1 MKKLFFSVAALAALL
16 LTVSCQQ
23 ENLEPAAGD
32 GTVTYSVQMPGSLA
46 TKAVGDD
53 LAAEYELIYEV
64 YRAAEIDV
72 LDAEPLYE
80 GTAAFS
86 GKVATVQL
94 QFVKRQDYKVLF
106 WAQASGSVYGEPA
119 NLQAISMNYGTGS
132 TPGNG
137 NDEKRDAFY
146 GTQTFVTD
154 GTVITCDPLKR
165 PFAQLN
171 FLATDFKTGVEY
183 EGIPM
188 GNIELIK
195 TTVEVVTAAPSFNV
209 AKGGPVDGATPVNAV
224 FEATN
229 FVDVDGNGEVD
240 LYGDPADGNCVIS
253 MNYVLPSAATTN
265 VNATFYYQLNNGG
278 SIIPCSPQVYAL
290 TNLDLVENF
299 RTNVSGSLFLQGS
312 SYEVSVSSV
321 FDTPDYDEPIL

>member
-1 MKKLFFSVAALAALL
+1 MRKIFTLVLAAAAVFAACQKNEVAETSGDQKVTLN
-16 LTVSCQQ
+16 VSLP
-23 ENLEPAAGD
+23 E
-32 GTVTYSVQMPGSLA
+32 VA
-46 TKAVGDD
+46 TKANAGEGSAIDELYFELYYFNDAMDYDLGDKLVAGKTSVTAGKATID
-53 LAAEYELIYEV
+53 FTLMRNTK
-64 YRAAEIDV
+64 YR
-72 LDAEPLYE
+72 
-80 GTAAFS
+80 
-86 GKVATVQL
+86 
-94 QFVKRQDYKVLF
+94 VLF

-209 AKGGPVDGATPVNAV
+209 AKGGPVDGTTPVNAV